1 MTATILINSMIT
13 LAARNGRDCCRG
25 SGCCRSGFQGHRR
38 GLECHQRLQEVLR
51 HFRYCGLNNPF
62 GIGCI
67 GSVGYT
73 WTAATQKE
81 GCQGA
86 HEKQDHNFVSLHR
99 DNFTLLRFSPFLN
112 VINFCLDWKKKK
124 LKSILKKD

>member
-38 GLECHQRLQEVLR
+38 GLERYQRLQEILR

-62 GIGCI
+62 CI
-67 GSVGYT
+67 RCVGSVGYT
-73 WTAATQKE
+73 WTAAAKKE
-81 GCQGA
+81 SREGA
-86 HEKQDHNFVSLHR
+86 HEK
-99 DNFTLLRFSPFLN
+99 
-112 VINFCLDWKKKK
+112 
-124 LKSILKKD
+124 